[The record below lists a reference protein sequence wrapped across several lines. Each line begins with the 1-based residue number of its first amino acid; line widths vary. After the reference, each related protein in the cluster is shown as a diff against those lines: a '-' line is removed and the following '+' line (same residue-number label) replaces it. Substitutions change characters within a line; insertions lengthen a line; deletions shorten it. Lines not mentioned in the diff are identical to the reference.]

1 MSLTIAIR
9 KLSGIGTRAS
19 TALTSDMPLPEA
31 AGAKY
36 STSQPATLRLNRIM
50 AGQCRG
56 ETHGSDVVANLLTS
70 RLLDL
75 TIPPLIQR
83 LNR

>member
-9 KLSGIGTRAS
+9 KLNGIGTRAS

-36 STSQPATLRLNRIM
+36 STIQPAILHLSRIM
-50 AGQCRG
+50 AGQYKG
-56 ETHGSDVVANLLTS
+56 ETHG
-70 RLLDL
+70 
-75 TIPPLIQR
+75 
-83 LNR
+83 